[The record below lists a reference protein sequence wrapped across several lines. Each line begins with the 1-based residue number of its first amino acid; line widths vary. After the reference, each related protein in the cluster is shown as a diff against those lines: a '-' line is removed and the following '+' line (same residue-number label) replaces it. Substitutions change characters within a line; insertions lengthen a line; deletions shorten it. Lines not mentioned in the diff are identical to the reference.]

1 MKKRIRKFA
10 YVACNGGEHNHN
22 CQYGCIGCG
31 ACVEACRKNAVSINA
46 QGVAEI
52 DRDNCVGCRLCEKAC
67 PQQIIHMHNVGEP
80 FLVRCSNRDMGAPAR
95 NACDVS
101 CIGCGLCHRN
111 CPSEAIQI
119 EDNCAV
125 IYEADCL
132 SCGNC
137 VVKCPRNA
145 IVDIRGFIKK

>member
-31 ACVEACRKNAVSINA
+31 ACV
-46 QGVAEI
+46 AEI
-52 DRDNCVGCRLCEKAC
+52 ECENCVGCRLCEKVC
-67 PQQIIHMHNVGEP
+67 PQNLIHMHNAGEP
-80 FLVRCSNRDMGAPAR
+80 FLVRCSNHDMGAPAR

-119 EDNCAV
+119 ENNCAV
-125 IYEADCL
+125 IYEEDCL

-145 IVDIRGFIKK
+145 IFDIRGFIKK

>member
-67 PQQIIHMHNVGEP
+67 QQQIIHMHNVGEP
-80 FLVRCSNRDMGAPAR
+80 FLVRCSNRDMGAP
-95 NACDVS
+95 
-101 CIGCGLCHRN
+101 
-111 CPSEAIQI
+111 AIQI

-145 IVDIRGFIKK
+145 IVDIREFIKK

>member
-31 ACVEACRKNAVSINA
+31 ACVEACR
-46 QGVAEI
+46 
-52 DRDNCVGCRLCEKAC
+52 
-67 PQQIIHMHNVGEP
+67 QQIIHMHNVGEP

-145 IVDIRGFIKK
+145 IVDIREFIKK

>member
-80 FLVRCSNRDMGAPAR
+80 FLVRCSNRD
-95 NACDVS
+95 
-101 CIGCGLCHRN
+101 LHRLWSV
-111 CPSEAIQI
+111 PQKLPE
-119 EDNCAV
+119 
-125 IYEADCL
+125 
-132 SCGNC
+132 
-137 VVKCPRNA
+137 
-145 IVDIRGFIKK
+145 

>member
-1 MKKRIRKFA
+1 M
-10 YVACNGGEHNHN
+10 
-22 CQYGCIGCG
+22 
-31 ACVEACRKNAVSINA
+31 SINA

-67 PQQIIHMHNVGEP
+67 PQQIIHMHNVGET

-145 IVDIRGFIKK
+145 IVDIREFIKK

>member
-101 CIGCGLCHRN
+101 CIGCVTGTLK
-111 CPSEAIQI
+111 
-119 EDNCAV
+119 
-125 IYEADCL
+125 L
-132 SCGNC
+132 
-137 VVKCPRNA
+137 
-145 IVDIRGFIKK
+145 

>member
-80 FLVRCSNRDMGAPAR
+80 FLVIFFYQHFPYERLCSCD
-95 NACDVS
+95 ACFFHS
-101 CIGCGLCHRN
+101 GRH
-111 CPSEAIQI
+111 
-119 EDNCAV
+119 
-125 IYEADCL
+125 
-132 SCGNC
+132 
-137 VVKCPRNA
+137 
-145 IVDIRGFIKK
+145 